1 MKKVI
6 TYGTYDLLHQG
17 HINLLKR
24 AKEMGDYLIVGVTN
38 DNFDRERGKLNVR
51 NNVLERVES
60 VKATGLADQI
70 IIEDYVGQKIDDIQK
85 YDVDIFA
92 IGSDWEGKFDYL
104 KEFCEVVYLPRTE
117 GVSSTMLRA
126 ESDRHINIGISG
138 CGRIASRFIS
148 ESEYVDAA
156 EVTALYDIETVQAQ
170 KLAAKKP
177 DVACFGSYE
186 EMVAAVDAV
195 YIATPHLS
203 HYGQAKYAL
212 QQGKHVLCEK
222 PLAIN
227 AEEGRKMVEAARE
240 SGCLLMEA
248 MVSTLNPNFR
258 AAVAR
263 IPEIAPVRQYSSYF
277 CQYSSKYEA
286 LKRGEVATAFKPGT
300 AGALRDVGVYTL
312 YPLVALFGR
321 PKAVHGNL
329 KRVVTPEGETD
340 VHGTAMLEYE
350 DMNATLTW
358 SKTYDSFQ
366 STEIAGE
373 NGNLILDEIH
383 IARKQYSGLGIFI
396 PVTIK

>member
-1 MKKVI
+1 MVRF
-6 TYGTYDLLHQG
+6 G
-17 HINLLKR
+17 
-24 AKEMGDYLIVGVTN
+24 IVG
-38 DNFDRERGKLNVR
+38 
-51 NNVLERVES
+51 
-60 VKATGLADQI
+60 TGRI
-70 IIEDYVGQKIDDIQK
+70 
-85 YDVDIFA
+85 
-92 IGSDWEGKFDYL
+92 SDWVL
-104 KEFCEVVYLPRTE
+104 KGAAQDDRVSVVAVCSRTVE
-117 GVSSTMLRA
+117 AA
-126 ESDRHINIGISG
+126 EAFIGRNPLSVGAKIYTSVEEM
-138 CGRIASRFIS
+138 AADPN
-148 ESEYVDAA
+148 VDAIYIGTPNQTHC
-156 EVTALYDIETVQAQ
+156 EYT
-170 KLAAKKP
+170 LAGLKA
-177 DVACFGSYE
+177 
-186 EMVAAVDAV
+186 
-195 YIATPHLS
+195 
-203 HYGQAKYAL
+203 
-212 QQGKHVLCEK
+212 GKHVLCEK

-383 IARKQYSGLGIFI
+383 IARKAEIVPHATPTSGQGPKPGRSVISDGLPYNEYYYEFKEFVDLLEQGKRESYANSLETSLTVLEIIDALLHTSF
-396 PVTIK
+396 PLQGE